1 MRDSPAPLD
10 AYAEREQGTSAPA
23 EARTRRKRILFVDDE
38 PDLLDS
44 LRDALR
50 KYRKVWRISFA
61 TGGEAALANLASE
74 PTDVIVCD
82 MQMPGMDG
90 ATLLSDVQDRHP
102 DTIRIVLSG
111 YANPLVVARAATAA
125 HRFLAKPCNLEE
137 LGLLIERSCALHD
150 MTKEAEVYRL
160 TAAATSLPSRPG
172 LYPDIAQVI
181 ADPTTGPDDIARVI
195 ERDTA
200 MTAKVL
206 QLANSAFFGH
216 GRTVTRV
223 REAVVYLGADT
234 IKSLTLTAEAFGKL
248 RPSGIDA
255 FAFNEFQRHATLVAR
270 IAARLLPEGAA
281 QQEAVTAALLHDIGK
296 LVPIADDPQRWQ
308 RMGQEGA
315 RRQRSVY
322 ELEKEQ
328 EGVTHAATRAYLL
341 TLWGLPA
348 GVVDAVAHH
357 HEPSGVAALDLD
369 PVGAVHIA
377 NALAHEVYWAT
388 PAVHRRRRSIR
399 TTSSASSSSHGW
411 SAGAS
416 SPRAG
421 RPRRRRRAPR
431 SPPAGR
437 SSPPRARTPPRSA
450 GGPPSTPSMTA
461 GRRACRRARRP
472 APEGMRAS
480 RRRRERPCPAA
491 RACRAESA
499 QSLRHSARARSAA
512 RWNPQVNSSTRGG
525 S

>member
-1 MRDSPAPLD
+1 MTFARPGGVLDVARARRSKAWTAARTPAVRTTTPRVFPDSHQRGYITTSDPSREPEKRRRAACGEPAFAALSAGLKKGLRKAINEGTVRDSPAPLD

-172 LYPDIAQVI
+172 LYLDIAQVI

-296 LVPIADDPQRWQ
+296 LVLIADDPQRWQ
-308 RMGQEGA
+308 RMGEEGA

-328 EGVTHAATRAYLL
+328 EGVTHAATGAYLL

-377 NALAHEVYWAT
+377 NALAHEV
-388 PAVHRRRRSIR
+388 
-399 TTSSASSSSHGW
+399 
-411 SAGAS
+411 
-416 SPRAG
+416 
-421 RPRRRRRAPR
+421 RP
-431 SPPAGR
+431 GD
-437 SSPPRARTPPRSA
+437 A
-450 GGPPSTPSMTA
+450 GGPPASQIDQDYIERLELEP
-461 GRRACRRARRP
+461 RLERWRQL
-472 APEGMRAS
+472 AS
-480 RRRRERPCPAA
+480 RWA
-491 RACRAESA
+491 
-499 QSLRHSARARSAA
+499 
-512 RWNPQVNSSTRGG
+512 T
-525 S
+525 